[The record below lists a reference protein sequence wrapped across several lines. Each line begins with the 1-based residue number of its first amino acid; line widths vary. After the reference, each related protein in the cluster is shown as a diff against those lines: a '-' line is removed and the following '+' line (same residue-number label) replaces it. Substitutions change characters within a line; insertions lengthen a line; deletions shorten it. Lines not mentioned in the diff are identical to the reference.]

1 MNESWVGIDVSKEK
15 LDVFIHPKGDKLS
28 VDNRPVGH
36 SELVDKLGRE
46 TPIRIVLEATGGY
59 EMAVVATLAA
69 AKLPVV
75 VVNARQVRDFARAS
89 GKLAKTDALDAEVL
103 ALFAQAIKPEIRPI
117 ADEELRELRALVDR
131 RRQIVEMI
139 TAERNRTI
147 QAKGDVLKHVLEH
160 IDWLKNS
167 LKNIDR
173 DLDRAIRACP
183 AWREKDDLL
192 RSIPGIGPTTAK
204 MLLAELPELGTL
216 NRRRIAALVGVAP
229 LNRDSGTM
237 RGRRSIYGGRRR
249 VRNGLYMA
257 ALTAS
262 RYNPVIR
269 KFYERLRAAGKRA
282 KVALVACMRKL
293 LTILN
298 SVLKNAVP
306 WELTTA

>member
-1 MNESWVGIDVSKEK
+1 M
-15 LDVFIHPKGDKLS
+15 
-28 VDNRPVGH
+28 
-36 SELVDKLGRE
+36 
-46 TPIRIVLEATGGY
+46 
-59 EMAVVATLAA
+59 
-69 AKLPVV
+69 
-75 VVNARQVRDFARAS
+75 
-89 GKLAKTDALDAEVL
+89 
-103 ALFAQAIKPEIRPI
+103 
-117 ADEELRELRALVDR
+117 
-131 RRQIVEMI
+131 EMI

-237 RGRRSIYGGRRR
+237 RGHRSIYGGRRR